1 MPAPRKWTEAD
12 NAYLRANW
20 TRADIRSQ
28 DIVDH
33 LKRDKD
39 TIRMQAK
46 RLGCGGRPRVAASHE
61 WPEAHKDHAKAEWIA
76 GRSADHVSRSLRAK
90 FGSEAKYSRSAV
102 IGLCVTR
109 LKLVRNSP
117 ASLQTAKAK
126 PPAPAKVFKVGQGNV
141 VFVQSPPVPPVS
153 PARADSFK
161 PLDGFEP
168 VRWTERGK
176 GCAWPLD
183 GLIDGE
189 IPCCGAPKVSGKS
202 YCISHSAMA
211 TAPTGSTKELMR
223 GLRRIA

>member
-12 NAYLRANW
+12 NAYLKANW
-20 TRADIRSQ
+20 PRSDIRTQ

-61 WPEAHKDHAKAEWIA
+61 WPEAHKEHAKAEWIA
-76 GRSADHVSRSLRAK
+76 GRSADYVSKSLRAK
-90 FGSEAKYSRSAV
+90 FGPEARYSRSAV

-153 PARADSFK
+153 PARAAAFM

-168 VRWTERGK
+168 VRWTDRGG
-176 GCAWPLD
+176 GCAWPV
-183 GLIDGE
+183 GEAPDGE
-189 IPCCGAPKVSGKS
+189 MLSCGAKTGGKS
-202 YCISHSAMA
+202 YCTHHA
-211 TAPTGSTKELMR
+211 TAAYAPTGSAKELAR
-223 GLRRIA
+223 GLRKYT

>member
-12 NAYLRANW
+12 NAYLKANW

-61 WPEAHKDHAKAEWIA
+61 WPEAHKEHAKAEWIA
-76 GRSADHVSRSLRAK
+76 GRSADYVSKSLRAK
-90 FGSEAKYSRSAV
+90 FGAEAKYSRSAV

-126 PPAPAKVFKVGQGNV
+126 PPAPAKVLKVGHGNV

-153 PARADSFK
+153 PARAEAWKPIAGSF
-161 PLDGFEP
+161 PRP
-168 VRWTERGK
+168 WTERPSN
-176 GCAWPLD
+176 GCKWPLTVD
-183 GLIDGE
+183 GVEGMS
-189 IPCCGAPKVSGKS
+189 CCEPVERRG
-202 YCISHSAMA
+202 YCGVHAQA
-211 TAPTGSTKELMR
+211 AFAPTGTAKELMR
-223 GLRRIA
+223 GLRRVL

>member
-20 TRADIRSQ
+20 PRADIRSQ

-76 GRSADHVSRSLRAK
+76 GRSADYVSKSLRAK
-90 FGSEAKYSRSAV
+90 FGPEARYSRSAV

-141 VFVQSPPVPPVS
+141 VFVQSPQVAPVS
-153 PARADSFK
+153 PARAEAFK
-161 PLDGFEP
+161 PLEGVEP
-168 VRWTERGK
+168 VELG
-176 GCAWPLD
+176 GD
-183 GLIDGE
+183 GLEAVDPAACGDGAGHRGE
-189 IPCCGAPKVSGKS
+189 AGQQREKQAGAQHQEDLHP
-202 YCISHSAMA
+202 
-211 TAPTGSTKELMR
+211 
-223 GLRRIA
+223 